1 MRENRDPRSDPV
13 LATPGSDRKGAA
25 LLQCHGILDTPEV
38 TGEDKSPRKERR
50 RKEPRVVTV
59 SIETGAGEKPHTDSR
74 EPGRGG
80 WPWVWLAAHH
90 LLSSAEAGCPPNHWD
105 ILTVTT
111 GGTGR

>member
-80 WPWVWLAAHH
+80 GPGSGWL
-90 LLSSAEAGCPPNHWD
+90 L
-105 ILTVTT
+105 ITF
-111 GGTGR
+111 